1 MANIFIWDSDKKVK
15 IKQDVIIC
23 YRIDNNFDKFF
34 VYAMD
39 NLGNSY
45 KISESAK
52 KDNAIIYVD
61 DLTKI

>member
-1 MANIFIWDSDKKVK
+1 MANIFIWDSDKKAK
-15 IKQDVIIC
+15 IKQDAIIC

-52 KDNAIIYVD
+52 KGYAIIYVD